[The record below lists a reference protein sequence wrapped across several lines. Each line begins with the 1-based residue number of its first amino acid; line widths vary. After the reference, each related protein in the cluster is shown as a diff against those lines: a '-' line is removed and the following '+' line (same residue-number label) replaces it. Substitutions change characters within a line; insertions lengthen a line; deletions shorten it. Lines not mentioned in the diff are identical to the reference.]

1 MSASE
6 NKRQP
11 LVWGGL
17 VLTLAATA
25 WVAAS
30 ENVGQEE
37 LLVKPGHRVS
47 PAVVTG
53 DGGASAEVLAY
64 RPRALIV
71 AEPEDLFPVEALPDE
86 VAETLPPP
94 KPTTPTLPF
103 SYAGKLV
110 EDGNALVFL
119 IDGNR
124 NLAVRTGDVIDGVW
138 RIESIRPPTIILAYL
153 PLKTVVPL
161 VIGETN

>member
-17 VLTLAATA
+17 VLTLAAA
-25 WVAAS
+25 VWVAAS
-30 ENVGQEE
+30 DDAGQES
-37 LLVKPGHRVS
+37 LLVNPGHRVS
-47 PAVVTG
+47 PAVVRG
-53 DGGASAEVLAY
+53 EGGVSAEVLAY
-64 RPRALIV
+64 RPRALIEG
-71 AEPEDLFPVEALPDE
+71 EPEDLFPGDALPDE
-86 VAETLPPP
+86 VAEPLPLP
-94 KPTTPTLPF
+94 KPTTPALPF

-119 IDGNR
+119 IHGNR

-138 RIESIRPPTIILAYL
+138 RIESIRPPTMILAYL